1 MLDIECMADWRKRE
15 GAACAGLIE
24 SRGRRQVRPEERI
37 GRVGTLDDQMGE
49 QGRRTCDI
57 RNVRELPVSVF

>member
-1 MLDIECMADWRKRE
+1 MLDIEWMADWRKRE
-15 GAACAGLIE
+15 GAAYAGLIE
-24 SRGRRQVRPEERI
+24 SRARCQVRREERI
-37 GRVGTLDDQMGE
+37 GRVERLDDQMGE